1 MVDCLGVRIQQ
12 LEDQK
17 ESDSESNSDSDE
29 YESDLDD
36 EGYHEDGSGSN
47 WLFIDSKRV
56 RP

>member
-17 ESDSESNSDSDE
+17 ESDSESNSDTDE

-47 WLFIDSKRV
+47 WSG
-56 RP
+56 PS